1 MAEFVWVDWH
11 WEPANGPQLQTNGD
25 NRAKELQTQSA
36 SQTVIENPSQSM
48 QQNHQQANG
57 IQSNHLTIHQ
67 NLGPKVPTAPTAM
80 TAPPAVVEAAKIQAL
95 ILHSLDSPDATIA
108 DTAAL
113 RIDGA
118 AIDQLQVLS
127 VLNGLTS
134 REVVAFTFIESEY
147 WVLTPEGQGIA
158 SNGSPEVMV
167 FDAIPPGPDGISISK
182 LQKIVGDSYKF
193 GQGAAFKNKWIKKNP
208 STPNAL
214 IRSVDNVVDVT
225 RANLLSIRDGSVP
238 LDQAILADYKKR
250 KLVDKRKSSSYS
262 VTRGAKFTTNLAKE
276 ETDITQDLITSGD
289 WKSAVFKKYNFA
301 PGVTGVAPRGGYLHP
316 LMKVREEFRQIF
328 LELGFTEMPTNK
340 FVDSSFW
347 NFDALFQ
354 PQQHPARDA
363 HDTFFLKDPATDD
376 KFPRDYMERVK
387 KVHTSGGYGSIGY
400 GYDWKK
406 EEAEKLILRTHTT
419 AVSSNM
425 LYHLAQEKE
434 FRPVKYFSIDRVFRN
449 ETTDATHLAEFHQ
462 LEGVVADRGLTL
474 GDLIGVLHSFFQK
487 LGIPK
492 IKFKPAYNPYTEPSM
507 EIFSWHDGLGK
518 WVEIGNSGMF
528 RPEMLG
534 PLGLPE
540 DVSVIAWGLGLERPT
555 MIKYG
560 YDDIRELLGH
570 KVNIE
575 LVQKNPICRL
585 DKKMGREL

>member
-1 MAEFVWVDWH
+1 MQSSHAASAPNVS
-11 WEPANGPQLQTNGD
+11 PADIQLLLLD
-25 NRAKELQTQSA
+25 
-36 SQTVIENPSQSM
+36 
-48 QQNHQQANG
+48 
-57 IQSNHLTIHQ
+57 
-67 NLGPKVPTAPTAM
+67 
-80 TAPPAVVEAAKIQAL
+80 
-95 ILHSLDSPDATIA
+95 SLDRDPVGIP
-108 DTAAL
+108 DTASL
-113 RIDGA
+113 SIA
-118 AIDQLQVLS
+118 AHPLDQLQVLS
-127 VLNGLTS
+127 VLNALSS
-134 REVVAFTFIESEY
+134 RDVVTFSFIETERWILLDEALEIVDS
-147 WVLTPEGQGIA
+147 
-158 SNGSPEVMV
+158 GSPEVKV
-167 FDAIPPGPDGISISK
+167 FNAIPANQDGISTAE
-182 LQKIVGDSYKF
+182 LQSIVGESYKF
-193 GQGAAFKNKWIKKNP
+193 GQAAAFKNKWIKKSSLGLARN
-208 STPNAL
+208 
-214 IRSVDNVVDVT
+214 VDSVVDAT
-225 RANLLSIRDGSVP
+225 RADLIAIRDGS
-238 LDQAILADYKKR
+238 ILPDRTMADYKKR
-250 KLVDKRKSSSYS
+250 KLIDKKKTTSYS
-262 VTRGAKFTTNLAKE
+262 VQKGPKFTTTIVKE
-276 ETDITQDLITSGD
+276 ETDITQDMVATGD
-289 WKSAVFKKYNFA
+289 WKNFQFKKYNFA

-376 KFPRDYMERVK
+376 KFPHDYMERVK
-387 KVHTSGGYGSIGY
+387 QVHSHGGYGSIGY

-419 AVSSNM
+419 AISSNM
-425 LYHLAQEKE
+425 LYKLAQEKE
-434 FRPVKYFSIDRVFRN
+434 FRPAKYFSIDRVFRN

-462 LEGVVADRGLTL
+462 LEGVVADRGLAL

-487 LGIPK
+487 LGIPR
-492 IKFKPAYNPYTEPSM
+492 IKFKPAFNPYTEPSM

-528 RPEMLG
+528 RPEMLR

-570 KVNIE
+570 KVNIDM
-575 LVQKNPICRL
+575 VQKNPICRL